1 MCGIAGSI
9 CTKTGVKADKSTLER
24 MSASIANR
32 GPDGQGLQMLD
43 SGRIGL
49 VHRRLAIIDLS
60 EAANQPMCDVDEN
73 IWVVFNGEIYNHRE
87 IREELNKIRSIEWK
101 TDHSDTE
108 VIIHSY
114 AVWGIKCLK
123 KFRGMFAIALWDKNK
138 GTFYLIRDRL
148 GIKPLYYGMTEN
160 RINFASSVAALLEDT
175 NQSREIDKEA
185 IFDFLS
191 LLAVPAPKTLFK
203 KIKKIPAGHYIELKS
218 DGEISQRCYWEP
230 CRFLAKERLKG
241 NEQAIERTLLEKL
254 RKSTDLR
261 KISDVPVGV
270 FLSGGVDSSTNLA
283 LFSEGEKEVNTF
295 TVGYKGTRDYKNE
308 NKYAREMAD
317 YCHAI
322 HHDKILDDESVI
334 GFLDELKKMCDDPIA
349 DPVMISQYYIAKL
362 AIDNGIKVVQVGEGA
377 DELFSGYTYW
387 KRHSIYEKLNVIVP
401 RAVKKGLYKA
411 AVGKGKLSGQNAEL
425 LRRAAESEGIF
436 WGSGAVYIEEDRKK
450 KLFKRDFM
458 RDIGNHKTWDNFDN
472 MYRKCKPKMLS
483 NTVGW
488 MACVNFNFRL
498 PELLLARTDRACMA
512 VGIEG
517 RVPFLDHR
525 FVEWGLRIPEKL
537 KIRKG
542 VHKYVLKEAV
552 RGVIPDEVIDRK
564 KVGFGLPFI
573 EWYKGRLG
581 NVMKEKVMSF
591 ASQSGFF
598 VENEVHKF
606 MDGKDNDPIGIWALF
621 ILSLWW
627 EQYGCQSKNTREE
640 KRNEG

>member
-1 MCGIAGSI
+1 MCGVAGSI
-9 CTKTGVKADKSTLER
+9 CTKMGVKVDRSTLER

-32 GPDGQGLQMLD
+32 GPDGQGLQILD
-43 SGRIGL
+43 NGRIGL

-60 EAANQPMCDVDEN
+60 EAANQPMCDIDEN
-73 IWVVFNGEIYNHRE
+73 IWVVFNGEIYNHKE
-87 IREELNKIRSIEWK
+87 IREELNKIRTIDWK

-114 AVWGIKCLK
+114 AVWGMKCLK
-123 KFRGMFAIALWDKNK
+123 KFRGMFAIALWDKKK
-138 GTFYLIRDRL
+138 GTVYLIRDRL
-148 GIKPLYYGMTEN
+148 GIKPLYYGMTES

-175 NQSREIDKEA
+175 DQSREIEKEA

-218 DGEISQRCYWEP
+218 DGEIRQRCYWDP
-230 CRFLAKERLKG
+230 CRYLAKESLKEDG
-241 NEQAIERTLLEKL
+241 QAIERILLEKL
-254 RKSTDLR
+254 KKSTDLR

-295 TVGYKGTRDYKNE
+295 TVGYRGTRNYRNE
-308 NKYAREMAD
+308 NRYARKMAD

-322 HHDKILDDESVI
+322 HHDEILDDESVI

-387 KRHSIYEKLNVIVP
+387 KRHSIYEKLNAIVP
-401 RAVKKGLYKA
+401 GVIKKGIYKET
-411 AVGKGKLSGQNAEL
+411 VGKGKISGQNAEF
-425 LRRAAESEGIF
+425 LRRAAENEGIF
-436 WGSGAVYIEEDRKK
+436 WGSGAVYIAEDRKK
-450 KLFKRDFM
+450 ELFHKDFM
-458 RDIGNHKTWDNFDN
+458 REIGKHKTWDNFKDA
-472 MYRKCKPKMLS
+472 YRECKPKMLS

-488 MACVNFNFRL
+488 MACVNFKFRL

-512 VGIEG
+512 VGLEG
-517 RVPFLDHR
+517 RVPFLDHK

-542 VHKYVLKEAV
+542 VHKYILKEAV
-552 RGVIPDEVIDRK
+552 RGIIPDDVIDRK
-564 KVGFGLPFI
+564 KIGFGLPFI

-581 NVMKEKVMSF
+581 NAMKEKVEMF

-598 VENEVHKF
+598 VENEIHKF
-606 MDGKDNDPIGIWALF
+606 MDEKNSDPTGIWGLF

-627 EQYGCQSKNTREE
+627 EQYGCQSMNTEE
-640 KRNEG
+640 NKGES